1 MRQWDNRTNH
11 QASRAIANPNLT
23 SWQLVAAVGVL
34 TIFPVLMADDLLKTD
49 SRSPYVHRITLYDE
63 NGEAIDPT
71 DKPAVPYSPSQTCGK
86 CHPYGKINHGW
97 HFNAADIDVDHG
109 RPGEPWILIDEA
121 SGTQIPLTFRSWP
134 NSFRPSEAGMS
145 PWQFLTTFARH
156 QPGSGVGDK
165 RTKDDVDLHTR
176 WMISGNLEINC
187 LLCHSADQS
196 HDPAEWVRQIMEQNF
211 KWAPTGATNFAII
224 RGSAKR
230 LSDDWD
236 PFAGPNP
243 DRPDL
248 TGPVVV
254 YNQAK
259 FDANDRVF
267 FNVTRTPPSQR
278 CYFCHTTRVIG
289 NASRERWEADTD
301 VHLDSGMTCVDC
313 HRNSIDHEIVRGYE
327 DEPLSKKKPSAGTL
341 TCRGCH
347 LGTENGKSGAV
358 SLGGRLG
365 APHPMHQGMPTVHFK
380 KLSCTAC
387 HSGPWPEST
396 TVRFQTSMA
405 HALGTTSRRR
415 NTQTPP
421 HITGP
426 VFVKNE
432 DGMIEPHKMVWP
444 SFWGREAGSKVVPMA
459 LDELKEAGIVSKS
472 GPKKKANAEPA
483 EALNEEKIAEFLGS
497 LSQKAKGTPVFV
509 SGARIHRRGAD
520 GKLTS
525 EEHPAARPYSWPI
538 AHDVRPA
545 AQSFGVR
552 GCTDCHAADAPFYF
566 GKVFALSPVE
576 IGETV
581 EKKMFEFRGEDRKL
595 AEAWALSFRARPAFK
610 WFSFICAGLV
620 GAVLLLYGF
629 KALNSLTEWLK
640 G

>member
-1 MRQWDNRTNH
+1 
-11 QASRAIANPNLT
+11 
-23 SWQLVAAVGVL
+23 
-34 TIFPVLMADDLLKTD
+34 
-49 SRSPYVHRITLYDE
+49 
-63 NGEAIDPT
+63 
-71 DKPAVPYSPSQTCGK
+71 
-86 CHPYGKINHGW
+86 
-97 HFNAADIDVDHG
+97 
-109 RPGEPWILIDEA
+109 
-121 SGTQIPLTFRSWP
+121 PLTFRSWP

-313 HRNSIDHEIVRGYE
+313 HRNSIDHE
-327 DEPLSKKKPSAGTL
+327 
-341 TCRGCH
+341 
-347 LGTENGKSGAV
+347 
-358 SLGGRLG
+358 
-365 APHPMHQGMPTVHFK
+365 
-380 KLSCTAC
+380 
-387 HSGPWPEST
+387 
-396 TVRFQTSMA
+396 
-405 HALGTTSRRR
+405 
-415 NTQTPP
+415 
-421 HITGP
+421 
-426 VFVKNE
+426 
-432 DGMIEPHKMVWP
+432 
-444 SFWGREAGSKVVPMA
+444 
-459 LDELKEAGIVSKS
+459 
-472 GPKKKANAEPA
+472 
-483 EALNEEKIAEFLGS
+483 
-497 LSQKAKGTPVFV
+497 
-509 SGARIHRRGAD
+509 
-520 GKLTS
+520 
-525 EEHPAARPYSWPI
+525 
-538 AHDVRPA
+538 
-545 AQSFGVR
+545 
-552 GCTDCHAADAPFYF
+552 
-566 GKVFALSPVE
+566 
-576 IGETV
+576 
-581 EKKMFEFRGEDRKL
+581 
-595 AEAWALSFRARPAFK
+595 
-610 WFSFICAGLV
+610 
-620 GAVLLLYGF
+620 
-629 KALNSLTEWLK
+629 
-640 G
+640 